1 MRVLVVDDQEDARY
15 LVTLA
20 LEDAGAEV
28 SQAESVAE
36 AMHAMAADTFAVL
49 VSDIGMPIEDG
60 YGLIQ
65 RVRAAPARELRELP
79 AVAVTAFCTAA
90 DRNRALSAGFQ
101 DHLSKPVDMLAL
113 VATVVRLACH
123 PARPHS
129 VK

>member
-1 MRVLVVDDQEDARY
+1 VAR
-15 LVTLA
+15 A

-28 SQAESVAE
+28 SQVESVAE
-36 AMHAMAADTFAVL
+36 AMQAVAADTFTVL

-60 YGLIQ
+60 YDLIR

-90 DRNRALSAGFQ
+90 DRNKAISAGFQ
-101 DHLSKPVDMLAL
+101 DHLGKPVDMPAL
-113 VATVVRLACH
+113 VATVVRLARH